1 MNLRSGAVTLN
12 FSAKAKPRRRQ
23 EIGEMEENI
32 QKMLNELKSEIT
44 GQIGDF
50 RTDFQEL
57 RVEIKKD
64 FNALQNGRRRGEDKP
79 GGGAR

>member
-1 MNLRSGAVTLN
+1 
-12 FSAKAKPRRRQ
+12 
-23 EIGEMEENI
+23 MEENI

-64 FNALQNGRRRGEDKP
+64 FNALQNGRRRGEDKQ